1 MSWISSNLI
10 NTVSTWNSKLA
21 EIIRLLLMPPELFND
36 GNIWQMILN
45 INGAMQAIAYALL
58 VLFFVTGVVKTC
70 GNFSEIKRPEQAFRL
85 FFRFAIAKGI
95 ITYGMELLLAIMK
108 IVQGIAGTMYQNRG
122 AAFSIATILD
132 EIFLPIESASFWD
145 KIPLG
150 AVTILGSLFVTVIS
164 FIIIL
169 TIYGRFF
176 KLFMYAAIAPIPLST
191 MAGEPTQ
198 NIAKSFI
205 KSFVAVCLEGVIIVL
220 ACLIFSAFVS
230 SSPTIDTSQDAISIV
245 WSYLGQ
251 LAFNLLILLGT
262 VRASDR
268 IVREMMGL

>member
-1 MSWISSNLI
+1 
-10 NTVSTWNSKLA
+10 
-21 EIIRLLLMPPELFND
+21 
-36 GNIWQMILN
+36 
-45 INGAMQAIAYALL
+45 
-58 VLFFVTGVVKTC
+58 
-70 GNFSEIKRPEQAFRL
+70 
-85 FFRFAIAKGI
+85 
-95 ITYGMELLLAIMK
+95 
-108 IVQGIAGTMYQNRG
+108 
-122 AAFSIATILD
+122 
-132 EIFLPIESASFWD
+132 
-145 KIPLG
+145 
-150 AVTILGSLFVTVIS
+150 
-164 FIIIL
+164 
-169 TIYGRFF
+169 
-176 KLFMYAAIAPIPLST
+176 MYAAIAPIPLST